1 MTRKTRVFLPLL
13 LLALGACDPRTTEQP
28 GADPRIEAEVE
39 RTREA
44 LEAGPLAA
52 PSGGAPSAVVVAL
65 VDGGELRWVRA
76 FGPTQAGFAPE
87 RVFAVPQLLPLVQ
100 AVGLERLADQGQGA
114 PSGPRERLALPED
127 GLAAALAAQLE
138 KESGQS
144 WRTYLEQEILK
155 PLAMKSARLSEGE
168 PPRLEA
174 SAEDL
179 VRLMVDL
186 QKAYAGRTF
195 RRLTQA
201 SAQELLT
208 GDGERRGLGFELGG
222 KGQARYFLR
231 RGSAGGVAF
240 LFVGFLSSGNGAVV
254 FGPSDA
260 VVSGVAQVLERD
272 FEWPAP
278 PL

>member
-1 MTRKTRVFLPLL
+1 MSRKTLVFLPLL
-13 LLALGACDPRTTEQP
+13 LALWACDPRTTEQP

-44 LEAGPLAA
+44 LETGPLAS
-52 PSGGAPSAVVVAL
+52 PSGGAPGAAVVVAL

-76 FGPTQAGFAPE
+76 FGAAQAGFTPE
-87 RVFAVPQLLPLVQ
+87 RVFAVPQLLPLVL
-100 AVGLERLADQGQGA
+100 AVGLERLADQGKGT
-114 PSGPRERLALPED
+114 PDEHRDRLALAED

-138 KESGQS
+138 KESGKS
-144 WRTYLEQEILK
+144 WRAYLEQEIFK
-155 PLAMKSARLSEGE
+155 PLAMKSARLPEGE

-186 QKAYAGRTF
+186 QKAHAGRTF

-201 SAQELLT
+201 SVQQLLA
-208 GDGERRGLGFELGG
+208 GDGDRRGLGFELGG

-231 RGSAGGVAF
+231 RGSAGGVSF